1 MSTHLTRE
9 LVALHADVREQL
21 LQPVVID
28 RSFELPRGLYAA
40 TGVLYLG
47 FLAIMAIGLPTPGLI
62 VPLAICA
69 VFMAMFFA
77 VPAMWVRM
85 KPASRVDA
93 LGWDRF
99 RRAGIATHTG
109 RLSAGEATA
118 QMLILPVLIFAWAI
132 ICVTIAALV

>member
-9 LVALHADVREQL
+9 LVARHADVREEL
-21 LQPVVID
+21 LQPVVVD

-47 FLAIMAIGLPTPGLI
+47 FLAVMAIGLSTPGLI
-62 VPLAICA
+62 VPLSICA

-77 VPAMWVRM
+77 VPALWVRM
-85 KPASRVDA
+85 KPESRVDA
-93 LGWDRF
+93 LSSDRF

-109 RLSAGEATA
+109 RLSASEATV
-118 QMLILPVLIFAWAI
+118 QMLMLPVLIFAWAL
-132 ICVTIAALV
+132 ICVTIVALV